1 MLAVALAAVL
11 AQSADVAHCEMARP
25 FEQRRGWNEIV
36 GWMLPNT
43 DGRDYGASY
52 ICSGTKRKIVVMQL
66 MDRTPQGLPVWR
78 YISELTLPKF
88 ERGEDILEGGMCTR
102 DGKDD
107 EFLVPF
113 GTLSKD
119 GQPHLRHV
127 WRIELPS
134 GKILPVNVSRVKC
147 EALLEQD

>member
-1 MLAVALAAVL
+1 MLAVVFAALL
-11 AQSADVAHCEMARP
+11 AQPADVAHCELARS
-25 FEQRRGWNEIV
+25 FELRRGWNEIA
-36 GWMLPNT
+36 GWMLP
-43 DGRDYGASY
+43 DIEGRNYGASY

-88 ERGEDILEGGMCTR
+88 GRGEDILENGVCTR

-113 GTLSKD
+113 GTFSKD
-119 GQPHLRHV
+119 GQAHVRHA

-134 GKILPVNVSRVKC
+134 GKIHLVDISRVKC
-147 EALLEQD
+147 EASLEQD